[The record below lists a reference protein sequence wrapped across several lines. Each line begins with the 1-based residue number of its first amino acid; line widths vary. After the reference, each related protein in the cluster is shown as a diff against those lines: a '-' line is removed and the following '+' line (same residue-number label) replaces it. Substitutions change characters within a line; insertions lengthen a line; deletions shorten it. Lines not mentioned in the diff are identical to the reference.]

1 MWPIGEYVCQLP
13 DGGMLRLNCTT
24 QNRIVEVLEMKAW
37 MPRLGA
43 ASSIA
48 ESVAL
53 GQKWYPIIDRDTK
66 YAEQFR
72 RLVHELALQIR
83 PVTTWV
89 HAAVD
94 SAERR

>member
-1 MWPIGEYVCQLP
+1 
-13 DGGMLRLNCTT
+13 
-24 QNRIVEVLEMKAW
+24 MKAW

-72 RLVHELALQIR
+72 RLLHRARAPNPACHDLGPRSCGFRRASLM
-83 PVTTWV
+83 
-89 HAAVD
+89 AV
-94 SAERR
+94 SSSCPLNGFLNKW